1 MTDPFPNYERVHLAA
16 EDRYEKLPYRRTGAS
31 GLDLPAFS
39 FGLWQKFGADYSF
52 ETQRGIIL
60 HAFDLGITHFDNA
73 NRYGPPHRAAEKT
86 FGRVL
91 RQQLAP
97 YRHELVLSTKAG
109 GITGPSPYLK
119 GGSRKNLLT
128 SLEFS
133 LRDLGTDY
141 IDVFYHHTPDLT
153 TPLEETASALAMAV
167 KSGKALYVGISN
179 YQPDRA
185 EAIAKLLR
193 AEGVPLLIH
202 QPRYSIYDRSIDQNG
217 LAELA
222 VREGFG
228 LIVYSPLAQGLLT
241 SKYLETIPDGARA
254 KKSDF
259 LSPDQIDETYRQRT
273 TQLNELAEER
283 GQSLA
288 QLALQW
294 VLRNPAVTSAL
305 IGASSKEQLD
315 HNVKAAGAPDFTDE
329 ELTVIDKYGVH
340 GTGQRAR

>member
-1 MTDPFPNYERVHLAA
+1 MTDLFPNYERVHLAA
-16 EDRYEKLPYRRTGAS
+16 DDRYEKLPYRRAGAS

-39 FGLWQKFGADYSF
+39 FGLWQKFGADYPF
-52 ETQRGIIL
+52 ETQRDIIL
-60 HAFDLGITHFDNA
+60 HAFDLGIAHFDNA

-109 GITGPSPYLK
+109 GIAGPSPYLK

-128 SLEFS
+128 SLELS

-141 IDVFYHHTPDLT
+141 IDIFYHHTPDLT
-153 TPLEETASALAMAV
+153 TPLEETASALATAV

-185 EAIAKLLR
+185 AEIAAL
-193 AEGVPLLIH
+193 AQGVPLLVH
-202 QPRYSIYDRSIDQNG
+202 QPRYSLYDRSIDQNG

-228 LIVYSPLAQGLLT
+228 LVVYSPLAQGLLT

-254 KKSDF
+254 KNSDF
-259 LSPDQIDETYRQRT
+259 LSPEQIDETYRQRT
-273 TQLNELAEER
+273 ARLAELAAAR

-305 IGASSKEQLD
+305 ISASSKEQLD
-315 HNVKAAGAPDFTDE
+315 HNVRAADAPDFTDE
-329 ELTVIDKYGVH
+329 ELIVIDKYGVH
-340 GTGQRAR
+340 GTGQR